1 MGVMAAIG
9 RILQV
14 IGWLWFI
21 AGFVGPAVGFD
32 ALNPFPGLIL
42 IFIARVF
49 RSRARSEMPPGPADG
64 QTAPQPQPLEVARP
78 QPAQQAPPPSPK
90 RPEARSTAEPK
101 PEPAYER
108 PVDERNELL
117 ERIAAAGRG
126 AAEPD
131 VPEPKRQGTGPKTEE
146 SKPGDVARKPMSSAE
161 MIAQARKRW
170 DRDKR

>member
-1 MGVMAAIG
+1 MAAVG

-21 AGFVGPAVGFD
+21 AGFVGPVFD
-32 ALNPFPGLIL
+32 FDYLNPFPGLVL

-49 RSRARSEMPPGPADG
+49 RSRARSEMPPGPGDA
-64 QTAPQPQPLEVARP
+64 QPAPQPQPVDAPRP
-78 QPAQQAPPPSPK
+78 QPTQQTSPPPPK
-90 RPEARSTAEPK
+90 RPEARPTEQPK
-101 PEPAYER
+101 PEPLYER

-146 SKPGDVARKPMSSAE
+146 PMPGDPARKPMSSAE

-170 DRDKR
+170 DRAKR